1 MKRENFQSGDTLGQA
16 AALSQAHTEAPCTVS
31 IIIKT
36 LNEEK
41 GIAATLHSALR
52 ALKTVGG
59 EVILA
64 DSCSSDRTVEIAR
77 GYPVRIVQ
85 LAHPEERCCGV
96 GPQLGYQHARG
107 EFIYLVDGDMQL
119 LDGFLPLALAF
130 LRAHPTIAGVGGRVL
145 EMNLDNPEYQ
155 SRRDLWAQ
163 GQPGPANRLDGGGVY
178 RRQAIEDVGY
188 FSNRNLH
195 SYEEFD
201 LAVRLR
207 SLGWELWRMPV
218 DAVSHYGHE
227 TPALQLLWKRW
238 RNGYLWG
245 LGELLRASLGQP
257 RMALVWQEVREVRI
271 YAAVLLWWLALA
283 ALWLW
288 PASLWPASEWAAFAG
303 FRPAA
308 GLVLLLTPAALM
320 AWRKRSVTRG
330 LYAVLAW
337 SFNAAGMLRGLLR
350 RPRFSLTRVDSQ
362 LLQEAAVISPCSSS
376 KRHLSPLP

>member
-1 MKRENFQSGDTLGQA
+1 MKRDRLPTFPQPAQA
-16 AALSQAHTEAPCTVS
+16 VTPTEASCTVS
-31 IIIKT
+31 IIVKA

-41 GIAATLHSALR
+41 GIARTLESALR
-52 ALKTVGG
+52 ALKTTGG

-64 DSCSSDRTVEIAR
+64 DSFSSDRTVEIAR

-85 LAHPEERCCGV
+85 LTHPQERCCGV

-130 LRAHPTIAGVGGRVL
+130 LRAHPAIAGVAGRVV
-145 EMNLDNPEYQ
+145 EMNLENPEYQ
-155 SRRDLWAQ
+155 TRKDLWAL
-163 GQPGPANRLDGGGVY
+163 GQPGPSNRLDGGGLY
-178 RRQAIEDVGY
+178 RREAIEDVGY

-201 LAVRLR
+201 LAARLR
-207 SLGWELWRMPV
+207 SRGWELWRMPL

-227 TPALQLLWKRW
+227 TPALQLLWRRW
-238 RNGYLWG
+238 RSGYLWG
-245 LGELLRASLGQP
+245 LGELLRASLGHS
-257 RMALVWQEVREVRI
+257 RLGMVLQEVREVRI

-288 PASLWPASEWAAFAG
+288 PASLWPAPLWPG
-303 FRPAA
+303 FDGYRAVT
-308 GLVLLLTPAALM
+308 GLALLLTPLALM
-320 AWRKRSVTRG
+320 VWRKRSLSRG
-330 LYAVLAW
+330 LYGVLAW

-350 RPRFSLTRVDSQ
+350 RPQYAQARVDSRM
-362 LLQEAAVISPCSSS
+362 LQEAAVLTPAAMS
-376 KRHLSPLP
+376 KPNLRSLVRTSV

>member
-1 MKRENFQSGDTLGQA
+1 MKRDRLPTFPQPAQA
-16 AALSQAHTEAPCTVS
+16 VTPTEASCTVS
-31 IIIKT
+31 IIVKA

-41 GIAATLHSALR
+41 GIARTLESALR
-52 ALKTVGG
+52 ALKTTGG

-64 DSCSSDRTVEIAR
+64 DSCSIDRTVEIAR

-85 LAHPEERCCGV
+85 LTHPQERCCGV

-130 LRAHPTIAGVGGRVL
+130 LRAHPAIAGVAGRVV
-145 EMNLDNPEYQ
+145 EMNLENPEYQ
-155 SRRDLWAQ
+155 TRKDLWAL
-163 GQPGPANRLDGGGVY
+163 GQPGPSNRLDGGGLY

-201 LAVRLR
+201 LAARLR
-207 SLGWELWRMPV
+207 SRGWELWRMPV

-227 TPALQLLWKRW
+227 TPALQLLWRRW
-238 RNGYLWG
+238 RSGYLWG
-245 LGELLRASLGQP
+245 LGELLRASAGQA
-257 RMALVWQEVREVRI
+257 RLALVLQEVREVRI
-271 YAAVLLWWLALA
+271 YAAVLLWWLAMA

-288 PASLWPASEWAAFAG
+288 PASLWPASVSSDVAVFRAG
-303 FRPAA
+303 A
-308 GLVLLLTPAALM
+308 GLALLLAPVVLM
-320 AWRKRSVTRG
+320 SWRKRSFTRG

-337 SFNAAGMLRGLLR
+337 CFNTAGMLRGLLKK
-350 RPRFSLTRVDSQ
+350 PQYDQAHVDSQ
-362 LLQEAAVISPCSSS
+362 LLQEASFTSPADAP
-376 KRHLSPLP
+376 RRQLRTLS

>member
-1 MKRENFQSGDTLGQA
+1 MKRDKLPTPRPPAQSGDPA
-16 AALSQAHTEAPCTVS
+16 EASCTVS
-31 IIIKT
+31 IIVKA

-41 GIAATLHSALR
+41 GIARTLESALR
-52 ALKTVGG
+52 ALKTTGG

-85 LAHPEERCCGV
+85 LTHPEERCCGV

-130 LRAHPTIAGVGGRVL
+130 LRAHPAIAGVAGRVV
-145 EMNLDNPEYQ
+145 EMNLENPEYQ
-155 SRRDLWAQ
+155 TRKDLWAL
-163 GQPGPANRLDGGGVY
+163 GQPGPSNRLDGGGLY
-178 RRQAIEDVGY
+178 RREAIEDVGY

-207 SLGWELWRMPV
+207 SRGWELWRMPI

-227 TPALQLLWKRW
+227 TPALQLLWRRW
-238 RNGYLWG
+238 RSGYLWG
-245 LGELLRASLGQP
+245 LGELLRASAGQA
-257 RMALVWQEVREVRI
+257 RLALVLQEVREVRI
-271 YAAVLLWWLALA
+271 YTAVLLWWLAML

-288 PASLWPASEWAAFAG
+288 PASVWPVSHWSDVAVFKVG
-303 FRPAA
+303 A
-308 GLVLLLTPAALM
+308 GLALLLAPVALM
-320 AWRKRSVTRG
+320 SWRKRSFTRG

-337 SFNAAGMLRGLLR
+337 CFNTAGMLRGLLK
-350 RPRFSLTRVDSQ
+350 RPQFDRAHVDSR
-362 LLQEAAVISPCSSS
+362 LLQDASLMRPADAPT
-376 KRHLSPLP
+376 RQLSTLT